1 MSTYC
6 QLIVGGVIYLQSY
19 DTVGDSDKY
28 GNKLNSNG
36 KESVDLTSMTKEEVG
51 QKLLATQKFL
61 NTIRNERDRLQYQL
75 ADMQVADEKLRRR
88 ISENF
93 GQNIPKENKDL
104 AKYIQYMIAE
114 EQMSHLENLKQE
126 KEKMELELK
135 QAQYQ
140 MADEKYE
147 KLRLAKQKE
156 LV

>member
-1 MSTYC
+1 
-6 QLIVGGVIYLQSY
+6 
-19 DTVGDSDKY
+19 
-28 GNKLNSNG
+28 
-36 KESVDLTSMTKEEVG
+36 
-51 QKLLATQKFL
+51 
-61 NTIRNERDRLQYQL
+61 
-75 ADMQVADEKLRRR
+75 MQVADEKLRRR

>member
-1 MSTYC
+1 
-6 QLIVGGVIYLQSY
+6 
-19 DTVGDSDKY
+19 
-28 GNKLNSNG
+28 
-36 KESVDLTSMTKEEVG
+36 MTKEEIQ
-51 QKLLATQKFL
+51 QKLLSTQKFL

-88 ISENF
+88 LSDNF
-93 GQNIPKENKDL
+93 GSSIPKENRDL

-114 EQMSHLENLKQE
+114 EQMNHLENLKQE

-147 KLRLAKQKE
+147 KMRLAKQKE